1 MLTLKPS
8 DLWAVSKTESI
19 SITTTTH
26 TKTKPIDHQT
36 QNELISAGTSP
47 ISILRTKNRSLSTR
61 TPKPSQIRPL
71 TQNIELISTPLP
83 RSGPF
88 DPHSHIKSISMPPQ
102 KNMLN
107 SIQIPRLS
115 VFRPPRKQVN
125 SGPCVQLKSI
135 LIPTIKSSQ
144 F

>member
-61 TPKPSQIRPL
+61 TPKPSQIRSL
-71 TQNIELISTPLP
+71 
-83 RSGPF
+83 
-88 DPHSHIKSISMPPQ
+88 PQ
-102 KNMLN
+102 KSSLSRRHYCNQFN
-107 SIQIPRLS
+107 SI
-115 VFRPPRKQVN
+115 
-125 SGPCVQLKSI
+125 
-135 LIPTIKSSQ
+135 PTLESSQ
-144 F
+144 FRCLHTKTKLISIHIPKTKPIFSDPHAKNNSIPILALNSSQFRSPQ